1 MDSNKFKIYIYYSI
15 EYSLIIFYNI
25 LTAPAVL
32 GAAATGAGDTVP
44 LIVSYL
50 VIFCDIDSK

>member
-1 MDSNKFKIYIYYSI
+1 MDNNKFKMYYSI